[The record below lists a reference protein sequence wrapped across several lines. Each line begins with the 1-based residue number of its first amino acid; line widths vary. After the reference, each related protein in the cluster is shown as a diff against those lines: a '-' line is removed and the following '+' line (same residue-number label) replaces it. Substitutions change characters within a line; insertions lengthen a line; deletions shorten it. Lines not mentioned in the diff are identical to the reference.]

1 MKCRHVLTKADTD
14 VICGDIINTLWPS
27 WLTSLPSEFRSAG
40 YGKLEADQWCVL
52 GTIFLPVSLVCL
64 WSVIEAGNP
73 HSERC
78 HQILDVTM
86 LLLSAVAI
94 ACS

>member
-1 MKCRHVLTKADTD
+1 M
-14 VICGDIINTLWPS
+14 ICGNIINTLWPS
-27 WLTSLPSEFRSAG
+27 WLTSLPSEFISAG
-40 YGKLEADQWCVL
+40 YGKLKADQWHVL

-64 WSVIEAGNP
+64 WSVVEAGNP

-78 HQILDVTM
+78 CQILDVTM
-86 LLLSAVAI
+86 LLLSAVVT